1 MFSLVNKQLINT
13 VKAVNNNSSNL
24 IFTTAKAPFHTTSSA
39 LISNRALRKLA
50 SQEKKK
56 NNKALQFTREEKRE
70 KVDPVLGRG
79 PSNPFIHRI
88 RQEIEEPNILSKGF
102 ELSNVDKLLFGA
114 KQSRLLNDLNKSTS
128 DSERTIERIEK
139 SENEKREILLRI
151 LSMRNSDKSE
161 KKKISV
167 KLAVEE
173 FQRDEGDTGSSEVQS
188 AILTVKIHNLMEHV
202 KQNPQ
207 DLFHIRKL
215 RMTVQKRQK
224 LLRYLKRDNPQR
236 YFWAIEKL
244 GLTDENVHQEFNMD
258 KKYLEEFQVWPG
270 RKLVK
275 ISKKESESRKK
286 ERRSQK
292 QALRRAIRE
301 KQSASATAAQ

>member
-1 MFSLVNKQLINT
+1 
-13 VKAVNNNSSNL
+13 
-24 IFTTAKAPFHTTSSA
+24 
-39 LISNRALRKLA
+39 
-50 SQEKKK
+50 
-56 NNKALQFTREEKRE
+56 
-70 KVDPVLGRG
+70 
-79 PSNPFIHRI
+79 
-88 RQEIEEPNILSKGF
+88 
-102 ELSNVDKLLFGA
+102 
-114 KQSRLLNDLNKSTS
+114 
-128 DSERTIERIEK
+128 
-139 SENEKREILLRI
+139 
-151 LSMRNSDKSE
+151 
-161 KKKISV
+161 
-167 KLAVEE
+167 
-173 FQRDEGDTGSSEVQS
+173 
-188 AILTVKIHNLMEHV
+188 
-202 KQNPQ
+202 
-207 DLFHIRKL
+207 
-215 RMTVQKRQK
+215 MTVQKRQK